1 MEYHFG
7 SCPYICNNKT
17 ELGYCKTSVCVNPKY
32 NSFCI
37 TSSKTLTKEELE
49 QIEKSIRE
57 RD

>member
-17 ELGYCKTSVCVNPKY
+17 EFGYCKTTVCVNPKY

-37 TSSKTLTKEELE
+37 TNNKTLTKEELNKLKN
-49 QIEKSIRE
+49 Q
-57 RD
+57 

>member
-7 SCPYICNNKT
+7 ICPYICDNKT
-17 ELGYCKTSVCVNPKY
+17 GLGYCKTSVCVNPKY
-32 NSFCI
+32 NSFYI

-49 QIEKSIRE
+49 QIEKQIME